1 MVGAEGCILHFGGFL
16 GGNGRGTDFLCA
28 VGRVLVVVIE
38 VVALGND
45 EDGRE
50 RLFAEHAAGH
60 FTADDGGFH
69 NGFLS
74 H

>member
-1 MVGAEGCILHFGGFL
+1 MGAGQISW
-16 GGNGRGTDFLCA
+16 CA
-28 VGRVLVVVIE
+28 VGCVLVVVIE